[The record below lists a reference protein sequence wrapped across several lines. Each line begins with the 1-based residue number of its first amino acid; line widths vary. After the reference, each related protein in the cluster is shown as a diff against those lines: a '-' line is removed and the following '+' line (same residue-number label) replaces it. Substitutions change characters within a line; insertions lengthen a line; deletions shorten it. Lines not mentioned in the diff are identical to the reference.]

1 MFAGRIHE
9 SGSRRQDIA
18 YQDLDA
24 GLRGN
29 FEKGAGMTTS
39 TRRIFTRHPQGLPS
53 LESLFGWQSQYERM
67 IRWHNQLK
75 QDPSLDMLLT
85 FFLNCY
91 ALRDWLINSNA
102 LAVKIIDGE
111 INNNLAMRLCRDLCN
126 RSKHLVID
134 RRPSIDANLVITREY
149 RGASRP
155 PGIVVLAGGVK
166 SDLHE
171 LAHQCIVF

>member
-1 MFAGRIHE
+1 
-9 SGSRRQDIA
+9 
-18 YQDLDA
+18 
-24 GLRGN
+24 
-29 FEKGAGMTTS
+29 
-39 TRRIFTRHPQGLPS
+39 
-53 LESLFGWQSQYERM
+53 M

-126 RSKHLVID
+126 RSKDLVAP
-134 RRPSIDANLVITREY
+134 RCLEWVATVSC
-149 RGASRP
+149 G
-155 PGIVVLAGGVK
+155 
-166 SDLHE
+166 
-171 LAHQCIVF
+171 